1 MGKIIAVINQ
11 KGGVSKTTI
20 AFNLAKGL
28 VEKGKKVLAIDNDP
42 QGNLTSSFLE
52 DSTKMQADII
62 SCYQSNQVIKP
73 EEIKHNLYLIGANI
87 HLSKMSD
94 GKLDDVYNLQENLLT
109 IKNDFDFIIIDC
121 LPSLGFL
128 NLSALIACDMILI
141 PIKPA
146 PYALAGLQDL
156 FETISKVKRRFNKNL
171 EILGIIITMVE
182 GKKTV
187 IEKEIEEY
195 LRSNY
200 GTLVFNTLI
209 NRAISM
215 VESPTRNQSIME
227 YDPNGKQ
234 AQQFYQ
240 FLDEV
245 MERL

>member
-1 MGKIIAVINQ
+1 MGKIISVINQ
-11 KGGVSKTTI
+11 KGGVAKTTI

-42 QGNLTSSFLE
+42 QGNLTSSFL
-52 DSTKMQADII
+52 DDPTKMHSDII
-62 SCYQSNQVIKP
+62 TCYQNDQTIQP
-73 EEIKHNLYLIGANI
+73 ELISQNLYLIGANI

-94 GKLDDVYNLQENLLT
+94 GKLDDVYNLQENLQA
-109 IKNDFDFIIIDC
+109 IKNDYDVIIIDC

-128 NLSALIACDMILI
+128 NLSALIACDAVLI

-156 FETISKVKRRFNKNL
+156 IETVSKVKRRFNKNL

-200 GTLVFNTLI
+200 KELVFNTLI

-215 VESPTRNQSIME
+215 VESPTRKQSIME

-240 FLDEV
+240 FLSEV

>member
-1 MGKIIAVINQ
+1 MGKIISIINQ

-52 DSTKMQADII
+52 DPTLMRSDVMTY
-62 SCYQSNQVIKP
+62 YQNNNASEPEQVSD
-73 EEIKHNLYLIGANI
+73 NLFLIGANI

-94 GKLDDVYNLQENLLT
+94 GKLDDVYNLHENLQ
-109 IKNDFDFIIIDC
+109 IIQDNFDFIIIDC

-128 NLSALIACDMILI
+128 NLSALIASDLVLI

-156 FETISKVKRRFNKNL
+156 FETISKVKRRFNKNI

-200 GTLVFNTLI
+200 NDLVFKTLI
-209 NRAISM
+209 NRSITM
-215 VESPTRNQSIME
+215 VESPTKFLSIME
-227 YDPNGKQ
+227 YEPTGKP
-234 AQQFYQ
+234 ALQFNQ
-240 FLDEV
+240 FLNEV

>member
-1 MGKIIAVINQ
+1 MGNIISVINQ

-20 AFNLAKGL
+20 AFNMAKGL

-52 DSTKMQADII
+52 DPTSMKSDVML
-62 SCYQSNQVIKP
+62 CYQSNSKIKP
-73 EEIKHNLYLIGANI
+73 QKISHNLFLIGANI

-94 GKLDDVYNLQENLLT
+94 GKLDDVYNLHENLQT
-109 IKNDFDFIIIDC
+109 IQNDFDFIIIDC

-128 NLSALIACDMILI
+128 NLSALIASDMVLI

-156 FETISKVKRRFNKNL
+156 FETINRVKRRFNKNL
-171 EILGIIITMVE
+171 EILGIVITMVE

-200 GTLVFNTLI
+200 GDLVFTTLI

-215 VESPTRNQSIME
+215 VESPSRNQSIME
-227 YDPNGKQ
+227 YEPNGKQ

-240 FLDEV
+240 FLNEV
-245 MERL
+245 MDRL